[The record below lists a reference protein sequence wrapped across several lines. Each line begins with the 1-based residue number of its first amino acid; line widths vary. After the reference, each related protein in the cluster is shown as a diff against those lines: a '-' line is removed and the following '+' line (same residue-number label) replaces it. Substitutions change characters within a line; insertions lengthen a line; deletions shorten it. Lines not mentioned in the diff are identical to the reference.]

1 MAPPVGRRAFVVG
14 SAAMLAAAACG
25 KKGKE
30 ADRPTITTPSS
41 TTPADAIN
49 LLVASSPIL
58 AGAPDERVALIVLQ
72 GQDAV
77 AADVKV
83 EVLFGQVQG
92 QSVGATIG
100 PFTAERHADGLPR
113 PYHLVRA
120 TFPVPGNYAIQAT
133 VGDKKGLAALEAAD
147 PATDKAPKVG
157 EAMVSVPTPTPSE
170 HRGVEPICTH
180 QPVCP
185 LHDVSLDA
193 ALREGKPLAVL
204 FGTPKFCKTNTC
216 GPVLDVMLDVMG
228 PFAAKVRFLHVEI
241 FTDEKADTTTPAV
254 DAYNLQGEPFLF
266 LAGADGKVKGR
277 IPGPYDKAELTQ
289 ALTALVG

>member
-1 MAPPVGRRAFVVG
+1 MAPPIGRRAFVVG
-14 SAAMLAAAACG
+14 SAAVLASAACG
-25 KKGKE
+25 KSKDE
-30 ADRPTITTPSS
+30 DRPAITTPSS
-41 TTPADAIN
+41 TTPSDAIN

-72 GQDAV
+72 GQDPVRAGTEV
-77 AADVKV
+77 Q
-83 EVLFGQVQG
+83 VLFGQVQG
-92 QSVGATIG
+92 ESVGATIG
-100 PFTAERHADGLPR
+100 PFTAAAHGEGLPR

-133 VGDKKGLAALEAAD
+133 VAGKRGLAALEAVD
-147 PATDKAPKVG
+147 PAADKAPGVG
-157 EAMVSVPTPTPSE
+157 EPLVSVATPTPTD
-170 HRGVEPICTH
+170 HRGVEPICTR

-193 ALREGKPLAVL
+193 ALKEGKPLAVL

-216 GPVLDVMLDVMG
+216 GPVLDVMLDVMA
-228 PFAAKVRFLHVEI
+228 PFASKVRFLHVEI

-266 LAGADGKVKGR
+266 LAGADGVVRSR
-277 IPGPYDKAELTQ
+277 IAGPYDKAELQ
-289 ALTALVG
+289 GALTALAG